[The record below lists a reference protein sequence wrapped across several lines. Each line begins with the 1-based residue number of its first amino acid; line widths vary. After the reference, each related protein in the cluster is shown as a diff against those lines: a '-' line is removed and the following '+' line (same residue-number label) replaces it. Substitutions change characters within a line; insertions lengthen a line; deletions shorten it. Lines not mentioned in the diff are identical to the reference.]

1 MGGPLKSNCVD
12 REPRD
17 SADGLLAI
25 VIESLKPMEIGL
37 VRRHFSFALLKTD
50 DIETPR
56 SGRPHVPDVV
66 YAGFKERGYG
76 GIGRRTRF
84 RFWRRELW
92 GFESLYPHHESP
104 GKPGKAFR
112 FALSLAQA

>member
-1 MGGPLKSNCVD
+1 MIP
-12 REPRD
+12 
-17 SADGLLAI
+17 ADGLLAI
-25 VIESLKPMEIGL
+25 VIETSKPMEIGL

-92 GFESLYPHHESP
+92 GFESLYPHHKSP
-104 GKPGKAFR
+104 GELGKTFR

>member
-1 MGGPLKSNCVD
+1 MGGSMNRTARTASLVIP
-12 REPRD
+12 
-17 SADGLLAI
+17 ADGLLAI
-25 VIESLKPMEIGL
+25 VIETSKPMEIGL

-92 GFESLYPHHESP
+92 GFESLYPHHKSP